1 MAFEVTSAKRSR
13 LGRLSSFLNGKKRK
27 QALNIQNRPLVGRI
41 IRDAPIEPL
50 RPKSL
55 FQPIETIGPT
65 SNHSTQ
71 VGRALR
77 ARLVEALRVQFSTQP
92 ASEMPP
98 LPKAASRGAESTFLY
113 AVDLKPKACP
123 ANAGQN
129 WKSYSP
135 PPPAAGALRSSSAKR
150 VRSVVGLAALAR
162 VGASWD

>member
-135 PPPAAGALRSSSAKR
+135 PPARCGRPSKLLREAG
-150 VRSVVGLAALAR
+150 
-162 VGASWD
+162 

>member
-77 ARLVEALRVQFSTQP
+77 ARLVEALRVQFSTQA

-98 LPKAASRGAESTFLY
+98 LPKLPTLKPHSRIPRLYPDLPRPAPTCVGAGVGAATAGKIKNPRVSVSRNRGAKLQIPLLLLF
-113 AVDLKPKACP
+113 
-123 ANAGQN
+123 
-129 WKSYSP
+129 
-135 PPPAAGALRSSSAKR
+135 
-150 VRSVVGLAALAR
+150 
-162 VGASWD
+162 